1 MELETVGAHFANNN
15 NTNNNNN
22 NIPFYSTSLLDPFS
36 KIKDDFIT
44 FLKIGGCLES
54 SEHNL
59 IASISADESPI

>member
-1 MELETVGAHFANNN
+1 MEVETVGTHFANNN
-15 NTNNNNN
+15 NSNNNNN

-54 SEHNL
+54 SKDNL
-59 IASISADESPI
+59 SASISAGKSPI